1 MPDLTAAELSI
12 PAEQHPDPAKPLVI
26 PVDSTVVGSTLRFIP
41 WSVVGNPALLQ
52 LPPPP
57 PGMQPSWVQIPQW
70 VAISALL
77 PFSEPEPAVATHFD
91 RLSVLRLAVLAAAW
105 RRILGAL
112 SDLGVFSTVH
122 VDEDAFRT
130 VCIQALHS
138 RQIPVPELYLQ
149 WGDLGYSEAIVPLG
163 PAPSAE
169 AKAVD
174 FLQYAT
180 VGALCDPT
188 ADVPFAALSDMTRCL
203 GPVFT
208 AAARVDPM
216 GSAVVGA
223 ASLAAAAGHITPRAS
238 DGHPALLSRHVLS
251 MLKTTRSSFPAC
263 LRTNSFQNY
272 SAEVETRAE
281 YVGGTAVARD
291 RVAEQ
296 RCSRAIAAKAP
307 TLDSL
312 LRALPRPTPPSVV
325 YEAYRQ
331 LVSLYF
337 PTDRRPMDLLLTDL
351 DAQLHARLPTYQH
364 ALTNGKPFASI
375 LAGLRKLH
383 ESLEPSRKAPVMT
396 STGDSEDSALGKFDP
411 HESAV
416 ETALLR
422 VYGGSVFGSRQGARC
437 SSVSLYLPYC
447 VYQKTAS
454 THTAVKQR
462 RRRESGSLS
471 ALLQPSQPW
480 VSAAFAAVSAPL
492 PECGL
497 DADGAAPPA
506 LLPPPPPP
514 GQPALTDAVVL
525 RVWSTEGQC
534 EGMTRQ
540 SGGTERCRV
549 HRNSPYAVA
558 APLRRG
564 ERYCGHHHPDK
575 FTGVQCAG
583 QRKHGK
589 GRCRVWSGCCYAD
602 AAPLRR
608 GSPYCHHHRVR
619 CVGLTQSGARCTVTS
634 SSENVHA
641 QPLRDGELHCAHHQP
656 AAPSSLA
663 PSAPCPRAAVSD
675 RAIVLGS
682 GEDFEGP
689 DGPLPPS
696 IAIVESEARL
706 EQGNCLTQLLRRFPA
721 LHYTSIKY
729 SDPTLPHLW
738 VLPLEGQTA
747 QTGRLA
753 DFMVSLGLTV
763 REQDLDYESS
773 DDDAASDVD
782 SARCD
787 EPLDPDVEAELPDYF

>member
-1 MPDLTAAELSI
+1 MESRTFGTQGCAAASRHANAPDDVPASSTRRERERERLRKVWACRQQERRENPSPAAAQRYREYLLWTETRPVQFGDEPPNDTYEIFMKERRRAKEKARLQGVARKRQAERQLQRQTVVSDAALASPAAQPAAKRPRGRPADPNTEQRRRDRRELQREKSLAQQHRRDARDAARAGQQVRSTLQFMELNLTRAKAAGFNPWGALPDDSTHVQAYAFWRSKALGAQVDANRMRRMPEADALAATAFARTLTARA
-12 PAEQHPDPAKPLVI
+12 
-26 PVDSTVVGSTLRFIP
+26 
-41 WSVVGNPALLQ
+41 
-52 LPPPP
+52 
-57 PGMQPSWVQIPQW
+57 
-70 VAISALL
+70 
-77 PFSEPEPAVATHFD
+77 
-91 RLSVLRLAVLAAAW
+91 
-105 RRILGAL
+105 
-112 SDLGVFSTVH
+112 
-122 VDEDAFRT
+122 
-130 VCIQALHS
+130 
-138 RQIPVPELYLQ
+138 
-149 WGDLGYSEAIVPLG
+149 
-163 PAPSAE
+163 
-169 AKAVD
+169 AKA
-174 FLQYAT
+174 
-180 VGALCDPT
+180 GW
-188 ADVPFAALSDMTRCL
+188 
-203 GPVFT
+203 
-208 AAARVDPM
+208 
-216 GSAVVGA
+216 
-223 ASLAAAAGHITPRAS
+223 AAAAERA
-238 DGHPALLSRHVLS
+238 
-251 MLKTTRSSFPAC
+251 TTADAIGEARAA
-263 LRTNSFQNY
+263 
-272 SAEVETRAE
+272 SAAAAAHARYAE
-281 YVGGTAVARD
+281 AVA
-291 RVAEQ
+291 VA
-296 RCSRAIAAKAP
+296 AAGAQ
-307 TLDSL
+307 
-312 LRALPRPTPPSVV
+312 SV
-325 YEAYRQ
+325 
-331 LVSLYF
+331 
-337 PTDRRPMDLLLTDL
+337 
-351 DAQLHARLPTYQH
+351 
-364 ALTNGKPFASI
+364 AS
-375 LAGLRKLH
+375 
-383 ESLEPSRKAPVMT
+383 
-396 STGDSEDSALGKFDP
+396 
-411 HESAV
+411 
-416 ETALLR
+416 
-422 VYGGSVFGSRQGARC
+422 
-437 SSVSLYLPYC
+437 
-447 VYQKTAS
+447 
-454 THTAVKQR
+454 KQR

-514 GQPALTDAVVL
+514 GQPALTDAVVP

-682 GEDFEGP
+682 SEDFEGP

>member
-1 MPDLTAAELSI
+1 MNIRSPRRPPQTA
-12 PAEQHPDPAKPLVI
+12 
-26 PVDSTVVGSTLRFIP
+26 
-41 WSVVGNPALLQ
+41 
-52 LPPPP
+52 
-57 PGMQPSWVQIPQW
+57 SWVERNATGGLCPVTQ
-70 VAISALL
+70 
-77 PFSEPEPAVATHFD
+77 AV
-91 RLSVLRLAVLAAAW
+91 W
-105 RRILGAL
+105 
-112 SDLGVFSTVH
+112 
-122 VDEDAFRT
+122 
-130 VCIQALHS
+130 
-138 RQIPVPELYLQ
+138 
-149 WGDLGYSEAIVPLG
+149 
-163 PAPSAE
+163 
-169 AKAVD
+169 
-174 FLQYAT
+174 
-180 VGALCDPT
+180 
-188 ADVPFAALSDMTRCL
+188 
-203 GPVFT
+203 
-208 AAARVDPM
+208 
-216 GSAVVGA
+216 
-223 ASLAAAAGHITPRAS
+223 
-238 DGHPALLSRHVLS
+238 
-251 MLKTTRSSFPAC
+251 
-263 LRTNSFQNY
+263 
-272 SAEVETRAE
+272 
-281 YVGGTAVARD
+281 
-291 RVAEQ
+291 
-296 RCSRAIAAKAP
+296 
-307 TLDSL
+307 
-312 LRALPRPTPPSVV
+312 
-325 YEAYRQ
+325 
-331 LVSLYF
+331 
-337 PTDRRPMDLLLTDL
+337 
-351 DAQLHARLPTYQH
+351 
-364 ALTNGKPFASI
+364 
-375 LAGLRKLH
+375 
-383 ESLEPSRKAPVMT
+383 
-396 STGDSEDSALGKFDP
+396 
-411 HESAV
+411 
-416 ETALLR
+416 
-422 VYGGSVFGSRQGARC
+422 
-437 SSVSLYLPYC
+437 
-447 VYQKTAS
+447 
-454 THTAVKQR
+454 
-462 RRRESGSLS
+462 
-471 ALLQPSQPW
+471 
-480 VSAAFAAVSAPL
+480 
-492 PECGL
+492 
-497 DADGAAPPA
+497 
-506 LLPPPPPP
+506 
-514 GQPALTDAVVL
+514 
-525 RVWSTEGQC
+525 
-534 EGMTRQ
+534 
-540 SGGTERCRV
+540 V

-682 GEDFEGP
+682 SEDFEGP

>member
-1 MPDLTAAELSI
+1 M
-12 PAEQHPDPAKPLVI
+12 
-26 PVDSTVVGSTLRFIP
+26 
-41 WSVVGNPALLQ
+41 LL
-52 LPPPP
+52 
-57 PGMQPSWVQIPQW
+57 
-70 VAISALL
+70 
-77 PFSEPEPAVATHFD
+77 
-91 RLSVLRLAVLAAAW
+91 
-105 RRILGAL
+105 
-112 SDLGVFSTVH
+112 
-122 VDEDAFRT
+122 
-130 VCIQALHS
+130 
-138 RQIPVPELYLQ
+138 
-149 WGDLGYSEAIVPLG
+149 
-163 PAPSAE
+163 
-169 AKAVD
+169 
-174 FLQYAT
+174 
-180 VGALCDPT
+180 
-188 ADVPFAALSDMTRCL
+188 
-203 GPVFT
+203 
-208 AAARVDPM
+208 
-216 GSAVVGA
+216 
-223 ASLAAAAGHITPRAS
+223 
-238 DGHPALLSRHVLS
+238 
-251 MLKTTRSSFPAC
+251 
-263 LRTNSFQNY
+263 
-272 SAEVETRAE
+272 
-281 YVGGTAVARD
+281 
-291 RVAEQ
+291 
-296 RCSRAIAAKAP
+296 
-307 TLDSL
+307 
-312 LRALPRPTPPSVV
+312 
-325 YEAYRQ
+325 
-331 LVSLYF
+331 
-337 PTDRRPMDLLLTDL
+337 
-351 DAQLHARLPTYQH
+351 
-364 ALTNGKPFASI
+364 
-375 LAGLRKLH
+375 
-383 ESLEPSRKAPVMT
+383 
-396 STGDSEDSALGKFDP
+396 
-411 HESAV
+411 
-416 ETALLR
+416 
-422 VYGGSVFGSRQGARC
+422 
-437 SSVSLYLPYC
+437 
-447 VYQKTAS
+447 
-454 THTAVKQR
+454 
-462 RRRESGSLS
+462 
-471 ALLQPSQPW
+471 
-480 VSAAFAAVSAPL
+480 
-492 PECGL
+492 GL

-514 GQPALTDAVVL
+514 GQPALTDAVVP

-682 GEDFEGP
+682 SEDFEGP